1 MKLYGKI
8 TALCLLSFA
17 VACKKKDGA
26 NKHLDPNQ
34 QEGSNYM
41 SVIPG
46 SWWLF
51 GARNG
56 DITKRVATGE
66 EREKN
71 GLKFSYFEKIDT
83 TSESNAVTPEYFGKN
98 GINYVSLFDLDGGQ
112 TNYITLVFLQ
122 DDKTE
127 WENTDDYSYQGTKV
141 NLWVKSKVE
150 FENGTLTLGGTTYD
164 KVTKVHHELKGK
176 VQLMPNYIDA
186 GTLDVWFAKGIG
198 IIMEDVNV
206 NITILGTTYV
216 EKKHA
221 DSLLSYHIEE

>member
-1 MKLYGKI
+1 MKFIYSLA
-8 TALCLLSFA
+8 ALCLFTFI
-17 VACKKKDGA
+17 VACKKKDGV

-41 SVIPG
+41 STTPG

-56 DITKRVATGE
+56 DVTKRVATG
-66 EREKN
+66 RDTVKN

-83 TSESNAVTPEYFGKN
+83 NTAYIAPEYFGKN
-98 GINYVSLFDLDGGQ
+98 GINYVSLFDMDGGQ
-112 TNYITLVFLQ
+112 NNYVTLVFLQ
-122 DDKTE
+122 DDHTS
-127 WENTDDYSYQGTKV
+127 WENTEDYTYEGIKM
-141 NLWVKSKVE
+141 NLWVKSSIA
-150 FENGTLTLGGTTYD
+150 FSDGSLTLGGATYD

-176 VQLMPNYIDA
+176 PQMMASYIDI

-206 NITILGTTYV
+206 NISLLGTTYV
-216 EKKHA
+216 EMKHT
-221 DSLLSYHIEE
+221 DSLLSYHIAE